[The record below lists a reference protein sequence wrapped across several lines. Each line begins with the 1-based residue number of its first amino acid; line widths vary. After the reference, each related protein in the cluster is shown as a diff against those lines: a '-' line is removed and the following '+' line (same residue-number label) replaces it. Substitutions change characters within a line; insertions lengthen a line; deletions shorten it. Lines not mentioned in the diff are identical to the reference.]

1 MGGGLILEIKNLS
14 IAYKNKLVLDKLNL
28 YFKKGEIVG
37 LLGPNGSGKTTLL
50 RILAGLEK
58 NYKGEVKIGGEN
70 PNYLTKS
77 FVSYQPDHLPLDKS
91 YNLVQIS
98 NLYDEFFEDFS
109 KEKFEKI
116 IRDFKLDMNMK
127 IKNMSKGMKD
137 KVQIALSLS
146 RKSDLYLLD
155 EPMSGID
162 PASRRK
168 IMDVIIDNFDSE
180 GLMIISTHLISQIER
195 LLDKVVFISDG
206 KIILEENIDD
216 LRQKHKMGVE
226 EYFEEVFND

>member
-1 MGGGLILEIKNLS
+1 MLEIKNLS

-70 PNYLTKS
+70 PDYLTKS

-91 YNLVQIS
+91 YNLIQIS
-98 NLYDEFFEDFS
+98 KLYDDFFEDFS

-162 PASRRK
+162 PASRKK

-216 LRQKHKMGVE
+216 LRQNHKMGVE
-226 EYFEEVFND
+226 EYFEEVFNG

>member
-1 MGGGLILEIKNLS
+1 MLEIKNLS

-70 PNYLTKS
+70 PDYLTKS

-91 YNLVQIS
+91 YNLIQIS

-162 PASRRK
+162 PASRKK
-168 IMDVIIDNFDSE
+168 IMDVIIDNFDSD

-226 EYFEEVFND
+226 EYFEEVFNG

>member
-1 MGGGLILEIKNLS
+1 MLEIKNLS
-14 IAYKNKLVLDKLNL
+14 IEYKNKLVLDKLNL
-28 YFKKGEIVG
+28 YFKKGEIIG

-70 PNYLTKS
+70 PDYLTKS

-91 YNLVQIS
+91 YNLIQIS

-116 IRDFKLDMNMK
+116 IRDFKLDMKMK

-162 PASRRK
+162 PASRKK

-195 LLDKVVFISDG
+195 LLDEVVFISDG

-216 LRQKHKMGVE
+216 LREKHKMGVE
-226 EYFEEVFND
+226 EYFEEVFNG

>member
-1 MGGGLILEIKNLS
+1 MLEIKNLS

-70 PNYLTKS
+70 PDYLTKS

-91 YNLVQIS
+91 YNLVKIS
-98 NLYDEFFEDFS
+98 NLYGEFFDDFS

-116 IRDFKLDMNMK
+116 IRDFKLDMKMK

-168 IMDVIIDNFDSE
+168 IMDVIIDNFDSD

-216 LRQKHKMGVE
+216 LREKHKMGVE
-226 EYFEEVFND
+226 EYFEEVFNG

>member
-1 MGGGLILEIKNLS
+1 MLEIKNLS

-70 PNYLTKS
+70 PDYLTKS

-91 YNLVQIS
+91 YNLIQIS
-98 NLYDEFFEDFS
+98 KLYDDFFEDFS

-116 IRDFKLDMNMK
+116 IRDFKLDMKMK

-226 EYFEEVFND
+226 EYFEEVFNG

>member
-1 MGGGLILEIKNLS
+1 M
-14 IAYKNKLVLDKLNL
+14 
-28 YFKKGEIVG
+28 
-37 LLGPNGSGKTTLL
+37 
-50 RILAGLEK
+50 
-58 NYKGEVKIGGEN
+58 
-70 PNYLTKS
+70 
-77 FVSYQPDHLPLDKS
+77 DKS
-91 YNLVQIS
+91 YNLIQIS

-162 PASRRK
+162 PASRKK

-216 LRQKHKMGVE
+216 LRQNHKMGVE
-226 EYFEEVFND
+226 EYFEEVFNG

>member
-1 MGGGLILEIKNLS
+1 MLEIKNLS

-70 PNYLTKS
+70 PDYLTKS

-98 NLYDEFFEDFS
+98 NLYDKFFEDFS

-162 PASRRK
+162 PASRKK
-168 IMDVIIDNFDSE
+168 IMDVIIDNFDSD

-216 LRQKHKMGVE
+216 LRQNHKMGVE
-226 EYFEEVFND
+226 EYFEEVFNG

>member
-1 MGGGLILEIKNLS
+1 MLEIKNLS
-14 IAYKNKLVLDKLNL
+14 IAYKNKPVLDKLNL

-58 NYKGEVKIGGEN
+58 NYEGDVKIGGKN
-70 PNYLTKS
+70 PDYLTKS

-91 YNLVQIS
+91 YNLIQIS

-162 PASRRK
+162 PASRKK
-168 IMDVIIDNFDSE
+168 IMDVIIENFDSE

-216 LRQKHKMGVE
+216 LRQNHKMGVE
-226 EYFEEVFND
+226 EYFEEVFNG

>member
-1 MGGGLILEIKNLS
+1 MK
-14 IAYKNKLVLDKLNL
+14 
-28 YFKKGEIVG
+28 
-37 LLGPNGSGKTTLL
+37 
-50 RILAGLEK
+50 
-58 NYKGEVKIGGEN
+58 
-70 PNYLTKS
+70 
-77 FVSYQPDHLPLDKS
+77 
-91 YNLVQIS
+91 
-98 NLYDEFFEDFS
+98 
-109 KEKFEKI
+109 
-116 IRDFKLDMNMK
+116 MK

-162 PASRRK
+162 PASRKK

-216 LRQKHKMGVE
+216 LRQNHKMGVE
-226 EYFEEVFND
+226 EYFEEVFNG

>member
-1 MGGGLILEIKNLS
+1 
-14 IAYKNKLVLDKLNL
+14 
-28 YFKKGEIVG
+28 
-37 LLGPNGSGKTTLL
+37 
-50 RILAGLEK
+50 
-58 NYKGEVKIGGEN
+58 
-70 PNYLTKS
+70 
-77 FVSYQPDHLPLDKS
+77 LPLDKS
-91 YNLVQIS
+91 YNLTKIS
-98 NLYDEFFEDFS
+98 NLYGEFFEDFS

-168 IMDVIIDNFDSE
+168 IMDVIIENFDSE

-216 LRQKHKMGVE
+216 LRQNHKMGVE
-226 EYFEEVFND
+226 EYFEEVFNG

>member
-1 MGGGLILEIKNLS
+1 MLEIKNLS

-28 YFKKGEIVG
+28 SFKKGEIVG

-58 NYKGEVKIGGEN
+58 NYKGEVKIGGKN
-70 PNYLTKS
+70 PDYLTKS

-91 YNLVQIS
+91 YNLIQIS

-116 IRDFKLDMNMK
+116 IRDFKLDMKMK

-162 PASRRK
+162 PASRKK

-216 LRQKHKMGVE
+216 LRQNHKMGVE
-226 EYFEEVFND
+226 EYFEEVFNG

>member
-1 MGGGLILEIKNLS
+1 MLEIKNLS
-14 IAYKNKLVLDKLNL
+14 IAYKNKLVLDKMNL
-28 YFKKGEIVG
+28 SFKKGEIVG

-58 NYKGEVKIGGEN
+58 NYDGDVKIGGKN
-70 PNYLTKS
+70 PDYLTKS

-91 YNLVQIS
+91 YNLTKIS
-98 NLYDEFFEDFS
+98 NLYGEFFEDFS

-116 IRDFKLDMNMK
+116 IREFKLDMNMK

-168 IMDVIIDNFDSE
+168 IMDVIIENFDSE

-216 LRQKHKMGVE
+216 LRQNHKMGVE
-226 EYFEEVFND
+226 EYFEEVFNG

>member
-1 MGGGLILEIKNLS
+1 MLEIKNLS

-70 PNYLTKS
+70 PTKS

-91 YNLVQIS
+91 YNLIQIS

-116 IRDFKLDMNMK
+116 IRDFKLDMKMK

-216 LRQKHKMGVE
+216 LRQNHKMGVE
-226 EYFEEVFND
+226 EYFEEVFNG

>member
-1 MGGGLILEIKNLS
+1 MLEIKNLTMS
-14 IAYKNKLVLDKLNL
+14 YKNKLVLDKLNL
-28 YFKKGEIVG
+28 SFEKGKVIG

-58 NYKGEVKIGGEN
+58 NYAGEVKIGGED

-91 YNLVQIS
+91 YNLVKIS
-98 NLYDEFFEDFS
+98 NLYGEFFEDFS

-116 IRDFKLDMNMK
+116 IKDFKLDMNMK

-162 PASRRK
+162 PASRKK

-180 GLMIISTHLISQIER
+180 GLMIISTHLISQIKR
-195 LLDKVVFISDG
+195 LLDEVIFISDG

-226 EYFEEVFND
+226 EYFEEVFNV

>member
-1 MGGGLILEIKNLS
+1 MLEIKNLS

-58 NYKGEVKIGGEN
+58 NYKGEVEIGGED
-70 PNYLTKS
+70 PSHLTKS

-91 YNLVQIS
+91 YNLIQIS

-116 IRDFKLDMNMK
+116 IKDFKLDMKMK

-162 PASRRK
+162 PASRKK
-168 IMDVIIDNFDSE
+168 IMDVIIDNFDSD

-216 LRQKHKMGVE
+216 LREKHKMGVE
-226 EYFEEVFND
+226 EYFEEVFNG

>member
-1 MGGGLILEIKNLS
+1 MLEIKNLTMS
-14 IAYKNKLVLDKLNL
+14 YKNKLVLDKLNL
-28 YFKKGEIVG
+28 SFEKGKVVG

-58 NYKGEVKIGGEN
+58 NYAGEVKIGGED
-70 PNYLTKS
+70 PNHLTKS

-91 YNLVQIS
+91 YNLVKIS
-98 NLYDEFFEDFS
+98 NLYGEFFEDFS

-116 IRDFKLDMNMK
+116 IRDFKLDMKMK

-162 PASRRK
+162 PASRKK
-168 IMDVIIDNFDSE
+168 IMDVIIDNFDSD

-195 LLDKVVFISDG
+195 LLDKVIFISDG
-206 KIILEENIDD
+206 KIILEENIDN
-216 LRQKHKMGVE
+216 LREKYKMGVE
-226 EYFEEVFND
+226 EYFEEVFNG

>member
-1 MGGGLILEIKNLS
+1 MLEIKNLS

-28 YFKKGEIVG
+28 SFKKGEIVG

-58 NYKGEVKIGGEN
+58 NYKGDVKIGGEN
-70 PNYLTKS
+70 PDYLTKS
-77 FVSYQPDHLPLDKS
+77 FVSYQPDHLPLDKA
-91 YNLVQIS
+91 YNLIQIS

-116 IRDFKLDMNMK
+116 IKDFKLDMKMK

-146 RKSDLYLLD
+146 RNSDLYLLD

-162 PASRRK
+162 PASRKK

-226 EYFEEVFND
+226 EYFEEVFNG

>member
-1 MGGGLILEIKNLS
+1 MLEIKNLS

-70 PNYLTKS
+70 PDYLTKS

-91 YNLVQIS
+91 YNLIQIS

-162 PASRRK
+162 PASRKK

-216 LRQKHKMGVE
+216 LREKHKMGVE
-226 EYFEEVFND
+226 EYFEEVFNV

>member
-1 MGGGLILEIKNLS
+1 MLEIKNLS

-70 PNYLTKS
+70 PDYLTKS

-91 YNLVQIS
+91 YNLIQIS

-116 IRDFKLDMNMK
+116 IRDFKLDMKMK

-137 KVQIALSLS
+137 KVQIALSIS

-162 PASRRK
+162 PASRKK

-226 EYFEEVFND
+226 EYFEEVFNG

>member
-1 MGGGLILEIKNLS
+1 MLEIKNLS

-58 NYKGEVKIGGEN
+58 NYEGDVKIGGEN
-70 PNYLTKS
+70 PDYLTKS

-91 YNLVQIS
+91 YSLTKIS
-98 NLYDEFFEDFS
+98 NLYGEFFEDFS

-226 EYFEEVFND
+226 EYFEEVFNG

>member
-1 MGGGLILEIKNLS
+1 MLEIKNLS

-28 YFKKGEIVG
+28 SFKKGEIVG

-58 NYKGEVKIGGEN
+58 NYKGDVKIGGEN
-70 PNYLTKS
+70 PDYLTKS
-77 FVSYQPDHLPLDKS
+77 FVYYQPDHLPLDKS
-91 YNLVQIS
+91 YNLIQIS
-98 NLYDEFFEDFS
+98 NLYDDFFEDFS

-116 IRDFKLDMNMK
+116 IRDFKLDMKMK

-162 PASRRK
+162 PASRKK

-216 LRQKHKMGVE
+216 LRQNHKMGVE
-226 EYFEEVFND
+226 EYFEEVFNG

>member
-1 MGGGLILEIKNLS
+1 M
-14 IAYKNKLVLDKLNL
+14 
-28 YFKKGEIVG
+28 
-37 LLGPNGSGKTTLL
+37 
-50 RILAGLEK
+50 
-58 NYKGEVKIGGEN
+58 
-70 PNYLTKS
+70 
-77 FVSYQPDHLPLDKS
+77 
-91 YNLVQIS
+91 
-98 NLYDEFFEDFS
+98 YDEFFEDFS

-116 IRDFKLDMNMK
+116 IRDFKLDMKMK

-162 PASRRK
+162 PASRKK

-216 LRQKHKMGVE
+216 LRQNHKMGVE
-226 EYFEEVFND
+226 EYFEEVFNG

>member
-1 MGGGLILEIKNLS
+1 MLEIKNLS

-28 YFKKGEIVG
+28 NCKKGEIVG

-58 NYKGEVKIGGEN
+58 NYEGDVKIGDKN
-70 PNYLTKS
+70 PDYLTKS

-91 YNLVQIS
+91 YNLIQIS

-116 IRDFKLDMNMK
+116 IRDFKLDMKMK

-162 PASRRK
+162 PASRKK

-216 LRQKHKMGVE
+216 LRQNHKMGVE
-226 EYFEEVFND
+226 EYFEEVFNG

>member
-1 MGGGLILEIKNLS
+1 MLEIKNLS

-70 PNYLTKS
+70 PGYLTKS

-91 YNLVQIS
+91 YNLIQIS

-162 PASRRK
+162 PASRKK

-216 LRQKHKMGVE
+216 LRQNHKMGVE
-226 EYFEEVFND
+226 EYFEEVFNG

>member
-1 MGGGLILEIKNLS
+1 MLEIKNLS

-70 PNYLTKS
+70 PDYLTKS

-91 YNLVQIS
+91 YNLIQIS

-162 PASRRK
+162 PASRKK

-216 LRQKHKMGVE
+216 LRQNHKMGVE
-226 EYFEEVFND
+226 EYFEEVFNG

>member
-1 MGGGLILEIKNLS
+1 MLEIKNLTIS
-14 IAYKNKLVLDKLNL
+14 YKNKIVIDKMNL
-28 YFKKGEIVG
+28 SFKKGEIVG

-58 NYKGEVKIGGEN
+58 NYRGDVKIGGEK
-70 PNYLTKS
+70 PNNLTKS

-91 YNLVQIS
+91 YNLVKIS
-98 NLYDEFFEDFS
+98 DLYGEFFEDFS

-116 IRDFKLDMNMK
+116 IKDFKLDMNMK

-162 PASRRK
+162 PASRKK
-168 IMDVIIDNFDSE
+168 IMDVIIDNFDSD

-195 LLDKVVFISDG
+195 LLDKVVFISNG

-216 LRQKHKMGVE
+216 LREKHNMGVE
-226 EYFEEVFND
+226 EYFEEVFNG

>member
-1 MGGGLILEIKNLS
+1 MLEIKNLS

-28 YFKKGEIVG
+28 SFKKGEIVG

-70 PNYLTKS
+70 PDYLTKS

-91 YNLVQIS
+91 YNLIQIS
-98 NLYDEFFEDFS
+98 NLYDDFFEDFS

-116 IRDFKLDMNMK
+116 IRDFKLDMKMK

-226 EYFEEVFND
+226 EYFEEVFNG

>member
-1 MGGGLILEIKNLS
+1 MLEIKNLS

-28 YFKKGEIVG
+28 SFKKGEIVG

-58 NYKGEVKIGGEN
+58 NYEGDVKIGGKN
-70 PNYLTKS
+70 PDYLTKS

-91 YNLVQIS
+91 YNLIQIS

-116 IRDFKLDMNMK
+116 IRDFKLDMKMK

-137 KVQIALSLS
+137 KVQIALTLS

-216 LRQKHKMGVE
+216 LRQNHKMGVE
-226 EYFEEVFND
+226 EYFEEVFNG

>member
-1 MGGGLILEIKNLS
+1 MLEIKNLS

-70 PNYLTKS
+70 PDYISKS

-91 YNLVQIS
+91 YNLIQIS

-116 IRDFKLDMNMK
+116 IRDFKLDMKMK

-162 PASRRK
+162 PASRKK

-226 EYFEEVFND
+226 EYFEEVFNG